1 MKKKTLE
8 KIKQEYL
15 TIFMDVISRLEELD
29 YQADIEELEYK
40 MPNREDLL
48 THRNWEKNYEIY
60 ANK

>member
-40 MPNREDLL
+40 MPNRED
-48 THRNWEKNYEIY
+48 
-60 ANK
+60 